1 MSESDGVDC
10 SEAYK
15 NPSCPYVTQININTA
30 CMKQVDK
37 ALISLLGK
45 DGTGLNDGVIHRM
58 LLKLDDLESKN
69 KVSTNWLD
77 LVKPIAIS
85 VVITALTT
93 YLLTRFA

>member
-1 MSESDGVDC
+1 MSEDVDC

-15 NPSCPYVTQININTA
+15 NPSCPNVTQININTA

-58 LLKLDDLESKN
+58 LLKLDELEAKN
-69 KVSTNWLD
+69 KVSASWLD
-77 LVKPIAIS
+77 LIKPVA
-85 VVITALTT
+85 V
-93 YLLTRFA
+93 LLSRL

>member
-1 MSESDGVDC
+1 MSEVEIADC

-58 LLKLDDLESKN
+58 LLKLDDLEAKN
-69 KVSTNWLD
+69 KVSASWLD
-77 LVKPIAIS
+77 MIKPIAVS

>member
-1 MSESDGVDC
+1 MSEEVDC

-58 LLKLDDLESKN
+58 LQKLDDLEAKN
-69 KVSTNWLD
+69 KVSASWLD
-77 LVKPIAIS
+77 LIKPITVS

>member
-1 MSESDGVDC
+1 MSEVAEC

-58 LLKLDDLESKN
+58 LQKLDDLEVKN
-69 KVSTNWLD
+69 KVSGSWMD
-77 LVKPIAIS
+77 LVKPIAVSII
-85 VVITALTT
+85 ITALTT
-93 YLLTRFA
+93 YLFTRFA

>member
-1 MSESDGVDC
+1 MSEEVDC

-58 LLKLDDLESKN
+58 LR
-69 KVSTNWLD
+69 NWSRQGLNTCVT
-77 LVKPIAIS
+77 LVN
-85 VVITALTT
+85 
-93 YLLTRFA
+93 

>member
-1 MSESDGVDC
+1 MSEGDDC
-10 SEAYK
+10 PEAYS
-15 NPSCPYVTQININTA
+15 NPSCPYVTQININTS

-58 LLKLDDLESKN
+58 LQKLDDLEAKN
-69 KVSTNWLD
+69 KVSSSWFD
-77 LVKPIAIS
+77 LIKPIAIS

>member
-1 MSESDGVDC
+1 MSEVADC

-15 NPSCPYVTQININTA
+15 NPSCPYVTQININSN

-45 DGTGLNDGVIHRM
+45 DGTGLNSGVIHQM
-58 LLKLDDLESKN
+58 LEKLDELEAKN
-69 KVSTNWLD
+69 KVSASWLD
-77 LVKPIAIS
+77 LIKPVAVS
-85 VVITALTT
+85 VAITALTT

>member
-1 MSESDGVDC
+1 MNEAEGADC

-58 LLKLDDLESKN
+58 LQKLDDLEAKN
-69 KVSTNWLD
+69 KVSASWLD
-77 LVKPIAIS
+77 LIKPITIS

>member
-1 MSESDGVDC
+1 MSETDVTDC

-58 LLKLDDLESKN
+58 LQKLDDLEAKN
-69 KVSTNWLD
+69 KVSAIWLD
-77 LVKPIAIS
+77 MIKPIAIS

>member
-1 MSESDGVDC
+1 MSEEDDC
-10 SEAYK
+10 PEAYS
-15 NPSCPYVTQININTA
+15 NPSCPYVTQININSA

-58 LLKLDDLESKN
+58 LLKLDDLEAKN
-69 KVSTNWLD
+69 KVSASWLD
-77 LVKPIAIS
+77 MIKPIVIS

>member
-69 KVSTNWLD
+69 KVSTSWLD

>member
-1 MSESDGVDC
+1 MSEVPEC

-30 CMKQVDK
+30 CMKHVEK

-45 DGTGLNDGVIHRM
+45 DGTGLNEGVIHRM
-58 LLKLDDLESKN
+58 LLKLDDLEAKN
-69 KVSTNWLD
+69 KVSANWLD
-77 LVKPIAIS
+77 LVKPVAVS

-93 YLLTRFA
+93 YLLTRFG

>member
-1 MSESDGVDC
+1 MAEDC
-10 SEAYK
+10 LEAYK

-58 LLKLDDLESKN
+58 LQKLDDLEAK
-69 KVSTNWLD
+69 KQGFCEL
-77 LVKPIAIS
+77 A
-85 VVITALTT
+85 
-93 YLLTRFA
+93 